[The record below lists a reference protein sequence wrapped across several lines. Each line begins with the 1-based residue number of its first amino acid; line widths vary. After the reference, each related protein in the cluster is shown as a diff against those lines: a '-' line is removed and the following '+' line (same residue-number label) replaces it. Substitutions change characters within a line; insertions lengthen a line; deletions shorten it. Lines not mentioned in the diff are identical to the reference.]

1 MRRLCERIGM
11 GEDRTG
17 FALAKTQLAEYPLAL
32 PHAQLHLP
40 VFLEPVPERFTI
52 PQVRRNSRASG
63 ALSKDRAKLPQLIFT
78 QPTRSPTTWALGQSA

>member
-32 PHAQLHLP
+32 PYAHLHLP
-40 VFLEPVPERFTI
+40 MLFEPVPERFAI
-52 PQVRRNSRASG
+52 P
-63 ALSKDRAKLPQLIFT
+63 
-78 QPTRSPTTWALGQSA
+78 

>member
-1 MRRLCERIGM
+1 MRTLCERIAM

-40 VFLEPVPERFTI
+40 MFFEPVPKRFTI
-52 PQVRRNSRASG
+52 P
-63 ALSKDRAKLPQLIFT
+63 
-78 QPTRSPTTWALGQSA
+78 